1 MYRTQTLLL
10 VDKSGRCEYTEITL
24 SSDAINASHSLSA
37 NKDASVTGTR
47 SSDWNTSQF
56 DFSFI

>member
-10 VDKSGRCEYTEITL
+10 VDKSGRSEYIEITL

-37 NKDASVTGTR
+37 NKDASVTGMQ
-47 SSDWNTSQF
+47 SSDWNTTQF
-56 DFSFI
+56 DFSFM